1 MPSFTHSL
9 TISSSRSLRYRRR
22 AISKYSHSR
31 LFHRYTIRM
40 YYCAPRERGRGG
52 RERDRASLCAAYI
65 RDRRH
70 LCSPSNTTSFYEMF
84 SLHSFP
90 SVQGVVCVEHNIIE
104 MRNCMHTACSNLPHN
119 PHTCNTHIHASA
131 LLFSSAFF
139 LFFSYTIGNPSQ
151 DPHVTRQ
158 PVTCRRQSPVT
169 SLHLLDTRLSRL
181 RRLTTIHEAAL
192 PYSVRIIRRSIL
204 LHNT

>member
-1 MPSFTHSL
+1 LTNRTDRVRARCTKVLSALDVFLFLLHLCLHLLTRSQSPRRGHSDIVVVQLVNIRTLVSFTD
-9 TISSSRSLRYRRR
+9 IRYD
-22 AISKYSHSR
+22 
-31 LFHRYTIRM
+31 M

-119 PHTCNTHIHASA
+119 PHTYNTHITRARFSF
-131 LLFSSAFF
+131 LPLFSSSF
-139 LFFSYTIGNPSQ
+139 
-151 DPHVTRQ
+151 HTR
-158 PVTCRRQSPVT
+158 
-169 SLHLLDTRLSRL
+169 
-181 RRLTTIHEAAL
+181 
-192 PYSVRIIRRSIL
+192 
-204 LHNT
+204 